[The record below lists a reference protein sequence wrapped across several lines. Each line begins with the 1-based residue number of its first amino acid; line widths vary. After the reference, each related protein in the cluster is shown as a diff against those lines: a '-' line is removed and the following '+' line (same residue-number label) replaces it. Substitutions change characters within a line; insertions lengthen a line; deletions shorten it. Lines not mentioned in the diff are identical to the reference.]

1 MGDESEHVNVLL
13 RLGYGSSYDSNLFCM
28 LMILDPDLACIKISI
43 KFPIDEKAWLC
54 KYKDAEK
61 ELLLQW

>member
-13 RLGYGSSYDSNLFCM
+13 CSGYVSSYDSYLFCV
-28 LMILDPDLACIKISI
+28 LMTSNPDLACIKISI
-43 KFPIDEKAWLC
+43 KFPIDGKARLC